1 MDQRVVEESPR
12 VEFGGFLGRGIVQ
25 DETDRI
31 GVEESLTEHLTV
43 GVLTLY
49 IRLSIVFPVDV
60 SFSLQG
66 IDFEWDHRK
75 AERNV
80 KNHGVP
86 FEEAAEA
93 FLDPFYQQGDAST
106 FRELREFILGYSNRQ
121 RLLLVV
127 YVERVQRFRIIS
139 ARAAT
144 RQERKQYEEA

>member
-1 MDQRVVEESPR
+1 MVSASRNVLKGTPTYK
-12 VEFGGFLGRGIVQ
+12 I
-25 DETDRI
+25 
-31 GVEESLTEHLTV
+31 
-43 GVLTLY
+43 LTLY
-49 IRLSIVFPVDV
+49 IRLRIVSLVDV
-60 SFSLQG
+60 NFSVQG
-66 IDFEWDHRK
+66 IDFEWDHQK

-80 KNHGVP
+80 KNHGVS
-86 FEEAAEA
+86 FEEAAEV

-106 FRELREFILGYSNRQ
+106 VRELREFILGYSNRQ

>member
-1 MDQRVVEESPR
+1 MVSASRNVLKGTPTYK
-12 VEFGGFLGRGIVQ
+12 I
-25 DETDRI
+25 
-31 GVEESLTEHLTV
+31 
-43 GVLTLY
+43 LTLY
-49 IRLSIVFPVDV
+49 IRLRIVSLVDV
-60 SFSLQG
+60 NFSVQG
-66 IDFEWDHRK
+66 IDFEWDHQK

-80 KNHGVP
+80 KNHGVS
-86 FEEAAEA
+86 FEEAAEV

-106 FRELREFILGYSNRQ
+106 VREFREFILGYSNRQ